1 LVPDELRDA
10 LGWDLDSSDQ
20 VRPLLVQVDGDLN
33 LLTNGLM
40 INLTDMNPFEVN
52 LGKVAA

>member
-10 LGWDLDSSDQ
+10 LSWDLDSSDQ

>member
-1 LVPDELRDA
+1 MVPDELRDA